1 MGSQP
6 DPLFRIRKSGKEGRW
21 MRMGMDMCIE
31 RMNKEEYLVDR
42 GKEMVGLICIY
53 NMFSLRFSN
62 IKFHFHYNG

>member
-1 MGSQP
+1 
-6 DPLFRIRKSGKEGRW
+6 
-21 MRMGMDMCIE
+21 MDMCIE